1 MEDIIE
7 VLSKLED
14 FAFVKGVSEND
25 IAKAEENLGVQFAP
39 DYKQY
44 LAEYGLASADG
55 QELTGIVKSPR
66 LNVVDV
72 TIKLRK
78 KFKNVPVDAYVL
90 EKVGIDKLVIFQ
102 TSDGSVYKATPE
114 SQFIKVADSLSEY
127 LEKLLYVED

>member
-55 QELTGIVKSPR
+55 HELTGIVKSPR

-127 LEKLLYVED
+127 LEK

>member
-1 MEDIIE
+1 MGDIIE

-55 QELTGIVKSPR
+55 HELTGIVKSPR

-90 EKVGIDKLVIFQ
+90 EEVGIDKLVIFQ
-102 TSDGSVYKATPE
+102 ISDGSIYKVTPE

-127 LEKLLYVED
+127 LEK

>member
-1 MEDIIE
+1 MGDIIE

-14 FAFVKGVSEND
+14 FSFVKGVSEND

-55 QELTGIVKSPR
+55 HELTGIVKSPR

-90 EKVGIDKLVIFQ
+90 EEVGIDKLVIFQ
-102 TSDGSVYKATPE
+102 ISDGSIYKATPE

-127 LEKLLYVED
+127 LEK